1 VRALSLLCLVVLC
14 GCSAQS
20 GKSPSP
26 EASSEEVSYPS
37 GKETVRGFLCRPAG
51 KGPFPAVVVVHGDL
65 GQTKWVKD
73 QARRLAGRGYVAL
86 AVDLYR
92 GEKLP
97 EGVMDAHILDRALP
111 EERIQGDLK
120 AAVDYLLG
128 RPDVVADRAGII
140 GWDSGGGYALDAA
153 RADSRLRA
161 VVVCYGRL
169 VTDAQLL
176 APLRASVLGIF
187 AGKDEGISPQTVEQF
202 RTAMVKAG
210 KRVAG
215 LHTYEG
221 CCHGFMDSS
230 DPTGAGP
237 GAAAAAAKAWK
248 VIESYLTEELQL
260 VRWLGG

>member
-1 VRALSLLCLVVLC
+1 MRTLLVLCSMVLC

-20 GKSPSP
+20 GKSPAP
-26 EASSEEVSYPS
+26 EAPSEETVKYPS

-51 KGPFPAVVVVHGDL
+51 KGPFPAVVVVHGDF

-73 QARRLAGRGYVAL
+73 QARRLAERGYLAL

-97 EGVMDAHILDRALP
+97 GDVMDAHILDRAMP

-120 AAVDYLLG
+120 AAVTYLAS
-128 RPDVVADRAGII
+128 RPDVLPDRLGII

-153 RADSRLRA
+153 RADGRLRA

-169 VTDAQLL
+169 VTDARLL

-202 RTAMVKAG
+202 RAAMVKAS

-215 LHTYEG
+215 VHVYEG
-221 CCHGFMDSS
+221 CAHGFMETS
-230 DPTGAGP
+230 
-237 GAAAAAAKAWK
+237 AAAEAAAEAWK
-248 VIESYLTEELQL
+248 AIESYFAEEL
-260 VRWLGG
+260 RPSK